1 MEGSPG
7 MNRFTALFQ
16 DKNRK
21 VFIPFFTLGDP
32 NRAASMDLIKATID
46 AGVQA
51 LELGMP
57 FSDPVADGPTNQRSM
72 ERALKAGA
80 TFDVCLD
87 MLREIRAPKVA
98 IGLLMYYNLIHRSGM
113 DKACRDLKAAGVD
126 ALLAADVPLEES
138 AELEAVLAKNDIG
151 FVHFIAPNTPD
162 DRIAILDPH
171 ITGYYYVLSG
181 YGVTGAKKDIDPRT
195 IDRVKHIRRTTEKPL
210 VVGFGIS
217 DPAHVHAIWNAG
229 ANAAI
234 VGSKFSSL
242 IETNLTD
249 LAKAKDAIVAFTKA
263 VKIS

>member
-1 MEGSPG
+1 
-7 MNRFTALFQ
+7 MNRFTQLFA
-16 DKNRK
+16 DKHHK

-32 NRAASMDLIKATID
+32 HPEASMTLIKATID
-46 AGVQA
+46 AGVEA

-87 MLREIRAPKVA
+87 MLHEIRAYAPKVA
-98 IGLLMYYNLIHRSGM
+98 MGLLMYYNLIHRRGL
-113 DKACRDLKAAGVD
+113 DKACSELKAAGID

-138 AELEAVLAKNDIG
+138 AELEAVLADKDIG

-162 DRIAILDPH
+162 QRIAILDPH

-217 DPAHVHAIWNAG
+217 DPSHVHAIWNAG

-242 IETNLTD
+242 IEANLTNLAT
-249 LAKAKDAIVAFTKA
+249 AQEAIVAFTKA
-263 VKIS
+263 V

>member
-1 MEGSPG
+1 
-7 MNRFTALFQ
+7 MNRFTTLFE
-16 DKNRK
+16 DKNHK

-32 NRAASMDLIKATID
+32 HRAASMDLIKATID
-46 AGVQA
+46 AGVEA

-72 ERALKAGA
+72 ERALKAGI
-80 TFDVCLD
+80 TFDICLD
-87 MLREIRAPKVA
+87 MLREIRAYAPNVA
-98 IGLLMYYNLIHRSGM
+98 IGLLMYYNLIHRRGVV
-113 DKACRDLKAAGVD
+113 KACRDLKAAGID

-138 AELEAVLAKNDIG
+138 AQLEAVLAENDLG

-162 DRIAILDPH
+162 ERIAILDPH

-195 IDRVKHIRRTTEKPL
+195 IDRVQHIRRVTQKPL

-242 IETNLTD
+242 IESNLTD